1 MSGPERIWA
10 WSRRFDTGRQAAWAG
25 SFHDLVPSDNV
36 EYVRA
41 DLFDAL
47 KAENERLRKEL
58 GWAKADIAMAAS
70 IMRSR

>member
-1 MSGPERIWA
+1 MSDLIERLRHAHENSPQRI
-10 WSRRFDTGRQAAWAG
+10 AG
-25 SFHDLVPSDNV
+25 SHIFSDA
-36 EYVRA
+36 A
-41 DLFDAL
+41 DAIEAL